1 MRSIISRVKEVHKDN
16 DKLIYMVFDIIVAPD
31 MPYWRRRELLEKVMS
46 RVANPLVRL
55 VPTMARCE
63 LPSNEADEAL
73 AHALSDG
80 YEGVVMKH
88 PSFLYP
94 VSNLRINDMIKR
106 KPQND
111 EDYIIES
118 AYEGDDAHKGLIIF
132 NLRDPVLDYVKFAC
146 TPAWSHDERK

>member
-16 DKLIYMVFDIIVAPD
+16 DKLIYMVFDIIVSPD
-31 MPYWRRRELLEKVMS
+31 MPYCRRRELLEKVMS
-46 RVANPLVRL
+46 RVTNPLVRL

-63 LPSNEADEAL
+63 LPSDEADEAL
-73 AHALSDG
+73 ARALSDG

-106 KPQND
+106 KP
-111 EDYIIES
+111 
-118 AYEGDDAHKGLIIF
+118 
-132 NLRDPVLDYVKFAC
+132 
-146 TPAWSHDERK
+146 